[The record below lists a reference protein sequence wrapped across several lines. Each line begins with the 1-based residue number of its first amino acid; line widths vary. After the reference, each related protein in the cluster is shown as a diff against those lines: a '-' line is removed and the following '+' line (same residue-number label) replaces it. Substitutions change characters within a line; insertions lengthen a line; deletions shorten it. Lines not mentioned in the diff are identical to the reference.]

1 MREINIRRRKIRL
14 KIFQLLLR
22 RERQNS
28 HCTKQQP
35 TQFLPAHYTISFL
48 MNLFQQS
55 GRENAPAFSRVKGR
69 VPLSRSSGETL
80 VVRST
85 KSLIPSSP
93 LLQSLSVFIHP
104 NPIPFHFPFCIFFCD
119 YKSRYQILLTKLLL
133 YGFGSLNIPSFP
145 VWT

>member
-1 MREINIRRRKIRL
+1 
-14 KIFQLLLR
+14 
-22 RERQNS
+22 
-28 HCTKQQP
+28 
-35 TQFLPAHYTISFL
+35 

-85 KSLIPSSP
+85 KSLFLFFAIP
-93 LLQSLSVFIHP
+93 LRFIHP
-104 NPIPFHFPFCIFFCD
+104 CLNPIPFPFLHLFFCD